1 MLKSCYAP
9 IGAAA
14 AILLGAGSAANA
26 EVLTFDDIVLG
37 PTGYSTSIGDYSTV
51 FFANFGC
58 YSNAAVDEGGFGNGV
73 VSGTQ
78 AAFQA
83 YNAPASVISTTEDVL
98 NLASGEFTAAWRN
111 GLQLRVSAYAG
122 EGPDEMMIY
131 QEQFTLDTSGS
142 IFLEFGIL
150 GARYIQFETFGGS
163 SGGFSGDGSNFIMDN
178 LNVSYVPAPAGVM
191 LLGLGACASRRRR
204 RN

>member
-9 IGAAA
+9 LGAAA

-26 EVLTFDDIVLG
+26 EVLTFDDILLG
-37 PTGYSTSIGDYSTV
+37 PTGYSTTIGDYSSV
-51 FFANFGC
+51 YFANFGC
-58 YSNAAVDEGGFGNGV
+58 YSKIAINDGGFGNGV
-73 VSGTQ
+73 VSGSQ

-83 YNAPASVISTTEDVL
+83 YNAPASVISTNEDAL

-111 GLQLRVSAYAG
+111 GLQMRVTAYSG
-122 EGPDEMMIY
+122 EGQDEMMIY
-131 QEQFTLDTSGS
+131 QEEFTLDTSGS
-142 IFLEFGIL
+142 IFIEFGIS

-163 SGGFSGDGSNFIMDN
+163 SGGFGGDGSNFIMDN
-178 LNVSYVPAPAGVM
+178 LNVSYVPAPAGIM

>member
-14 AILLGAGSAANA
+14 AILLGVGSAANA
-26 EVLTFDDIVLG
+26 EVLTFDDIQLG
-37 PTGYSTSIGDYSTV
+37 PTGYSTSIGEYSTV
-51 FFANFGC
+51 YFANFGC
-58 YSNAAVDEGGFGNGV
+58 YSDLAITDGGFGNGV

-83 YNAPASVISTTEDVL
+83 YNAPASVISTNEDVL

-111 GLQLRVSAYAG
+111 GLQIQVSAYAG
-122 EGPDEMMIY
+122 EDSVLIY
-131 QEQFTLDTSGS
+131 QEQFTLETSGS
-142 IFLEFGIL
+142 IFLEFGIS
-150 GARYIQFETFGGS
+150 GARYIQFETFGGTP
-163 SGGFSGDGSNFIMDN
+163 GGFGGDGSNFIMDN
-178 LNVSYVPAPAGVM
+178 LNVSSVPAPAGVM